1 MDAFAQLR
9 DALKQA
15 NPTITVSV
23 RRCRVPSG
31 LCGDCLRM
39 DGYFRIRIKASH
51 PLQVQLDSLVHEFAH
66 AIAYLEWEETSQ
78 HGPMWAMAHLE
89 CYKIYEKVACLQ

>member
-1 MDAFAQLR
+1 MDPFAKLR

-23 RRCRVPSG
+23 RRCRVPNG

-66 AIAYLEWEETSQ
+66 AIAWTEWESTGN
-78 HGPMWAMAHLE
+78 HGKVWASAYAD
-89 CYKIYEKVACLQ
+89 CYQIYEKVACFQ

>member
-1 MDAFAQLR
+1 MDPFAKLR

-23 RRCRVPSG
+23 RRCRVPNG

-39 DGYFRIRIKASH
+39 DGYFRIRINPSYS
-51 PLQVQLDSLVHEFAH
+51 LQVQLDSLVHEFAH
-66 AIAYLEWEETSQ
+66 AIAHIEWENTWD
-78 HGPMWAMAHLE
+78 HGPEFGMAYAE
-89 CYKIYEKVACLQ
+89 CYRIYEKAACSQ